1 MHVKKQVKEFVHDVK
16 RKFSKKH
23 KRDSCSTFDSYDD
36 SSADTLSHLDDS
48 SSSSGS
54 SQHST
59 TSRFIK
65 FIRHRSTSNKHNGYH
80 NARSED
86 GRRHRIFSAPTVPN
100 HKQPVSYQGPGSFES
115 SRGMRETYASSQDY
129 SDVID
134 VSARVSSGSAA
145 TLAMKSTSSSSRA
158 VDGDSLSQS
167 QPQFDRD
174 SSDTSATLVTSTSG
188 KRSASESDSRIFSD
202 SHSDESS
209 EKVRDSVALATS
221 APPSIDPMADV
232 PPVFSSPREEEIT
245 LARSVSS
252 SPSRSPPVPQAPR
265 IATPA
270 QPIRSTSASPAP
282 VYIPRLTAPSMFLP
296 IPNTDPLNALL
307 TKYVPTEQR
316 PRRDVVGEYAG
327 RDVHEMVMSNSWRAL
342 AKMARDRIVAS
353 DPEDL
358 GRILDLWSLRLSSL
372 ARLRLT
378 NQASAECTNLFAV
391 LNAVHATSIPG
402 TFPGSALPPSTPLP
416 PSPASAAHSPL
427 SPSGL
432 SGLVQLPGTPSQKPS
447 ALPSSLATPA
457 TAPRQGM
464 HELVH
469 PFELTVFHARVHYW
483 SGDPL
488 GYVDALSRILRRCK
502 ERAREEGRI
511 VMQRREV
518 AKMAN
523 ARGEGETEGTSESEQ
538 ASESEDA
545 NEDKDGDGDG
555 NSNETEC
562 GGGEGDEGEEDAE
575 ESTENTE
582 VQDEE
587 KEVPDDVL
595 AAAEANLSM
604 WLERIARTCLIL
616 ASQMIEM
623 NDYQAAINLLTP
635 LCTNRATPTFQP
647 TPTPQLHSALA
658 RVYLLSGNLQKAEEH
673 FSIAVSAAAN
683 SANGTDII
691 AMNTALLAAA
701 SGDWTRAEE
710 ALSEMVTKDP
720 GNFTAINNLAVTLL
734 CQGRIKEGID
744 LLEAALKTSPSS
756 VVVTEPFLFNLS
768 TLYEL
773 RSTAAIDK
781 KRGLLIEVAKWSG
794 DGLKTSCL
802 KMPAS

>member
-1 MHVKKQVKEFVHDVK
+1 
-16 RKFSKKH
+16 
-23 KRDSCSTFDSYDD
+23 
-36 SSADTLSHLDDS
+36 
-48 SSSSGS
+48 
-54 SQHST
+54 
-59 TSRFIK
+59 
-65 FIRHRSTSNKHNGYH
+65 
-80 NARSED
+80 
-86 GRRHRIFSAPTVPN
+86 
-100 HKQPVSYQGPGSFES
+100 
-115 SRGMRETYASSQDY
+115 
-129 SDVID
+129 
-134 VSARVSSGSAA
+134 
-145 TLAMKSTSSSSRA
+145 
-158 VDGDSLSQS
+158 
-167 QPQFDRD
+167 
-174 SSDTSATLVTSTSG
+174 
-188 KRSASESDSRIFSD
+188 
-202 SHSDESS
+202 
-209 EKVRDSVALATS
+209 
-221 APPSIDPMADV
+221 
-232 PPVFSSPREEEIT
+232 
-245 LARSVSS
+245 
-252 SPSRSPPVPQAPR
+252 
-265 IATPA
+265 
-270 QPIRSTSASPAP
+270 
-282 VYIPRLTAPSMFLP
+282 
-296 IPNTDPLNALL
+296 
-307 TKYVPTEQR
+307 
-316 PRRDVVGEYAG
+316 
-327 RDVHEMVMSNSWRAL
+327 MSNSWRAL

-402 TFPGSALPPSTPLP
+402 
-416 PSPASAAHSPL
+416 
-427 SPSGL
+427 
-432 SGLVQLPGTPSQKPS
+432 
-447 ALPSSLATPA
+447 
-457 TAPRQGM
+457 M

-469 PFELTVFHARVHYW
+469 PFELTMFHARVHYW

-511 VMQRREV
+511 
-518 AKMAN
+518 
-523 ARGEGETEGTSESEQ
+523 G
-538 ASESEDA
+538 
-545 NEDKDGDGDG
+545 
-555 NSNETEC
+555 
-562 GGGEGDEGEEDAE
+562 
-575 ESTENTE
+575 
-582 VQDEE
+582 
-587 KEVPDDVL
+587 PDDVL

-604 WLERIARTCLIL
+604 WLERIARACLIL

-635 LCTNRATPTFQP
+635 LCTNRAAPAFQP
-647 TPTPQLHSALA
+647 TPTPELHSALA

-683 SANGTDII
+683 SANGTDVI

-710 ALSEMVTKDP
+710 ALSEMVAKDP

-734 CQGRIKEGID
+734 YQGRIKEGID
-744 LLEAALKTSPSS
+744 LLEAALKMSPSS